1 MNVSAENIML
11 NGQTRR
17 VLDTFVTD
25 QGFFVLAKEGRT
37 LILYMIERY
46 SPDLCVI

>member
-25 QGFFVLAKEGRT
+25 
-37 LILYMIERY
+37 
-46 SPDLCVI
+46 